1 MTSLPARG
9 DSVIELT
16 PANTQEIPARRGQ
29 GGMQSKAGHRTLVF
43 GLRLLALVVALICWE
58 LVVRVGLIPEFYI
71 SRPYNV
77 LLFLIGYVT
86 GPQFVPDSM
95 TTIRETLAGFVLGST
110 FGILGGLLL
119 GRFTLLELV
128 ARPYVAA
135 IQSLPKVALA
145 PMFILWFG
153 LGSQSKIFLGAVVVF
168 FIVLVSTEAGVRAVE
183 RDILMTTRALAATNR
198 QLYLKVVLPGS
209 LPSVFAGL
217 RLGAVY
223 ALLAS
228 IVGQMIAAREGW
240 GLRITYY
247 SQTFEAAGV
256 FSILIII
263 GVFAS
268 AFGGILI
275 YAERRLLRWQ
285 D

>member
-1 MTSLPARG
+1 
-9 DSVIELT
+9 VY
-16 PANTQEIPARRGQ
+16 
-29 GGMQSKAGHRTLVF
+29 
-43 GLRLLALVVALICWE
+43 GLRLLAVVAILVGWE
-58 LVVRVGLIPEFYI
+58 LVVRWGLVPEFYV
-71 SRPYNV
+71 SRPYKV
-77 LLFLIGYVT
+77 LAFLMSYVT
-86 GPQFVPDSM
+86 GPNFIPD
-95 TTIRETLAGFVLGST
+95 TLATIRETLTGFVLGAA

-119 GRFTLLELV
+119 GRFALLELV
-128 ARPYVAA
+128 TRPFVAA

-209 LPSVFAGL
+209 LPGIFAGL

-223 ALLAS
+223 ALLAA
-228 IVGQMIAAREGW
+228 IVGEMIAAREGW

-256 FSILIII
+256 FSILIVI

-268 AFGGILI
+268 LFGGALI

>member
-1 MTSLPARG
+1 MNRSSITA
-9 DSVIELT
+9 DSSIEL
-16 PANTQEIPARRGQ
+16 ADRNRSSEMRSKARR
-29 GGMQSKAGHRTLVF
+29 KALIVYA
-43 GLRLLALVVALICWE
+43 LRLLMLLTVLLGWE
-58 LVVRVGLIPEFYI
+58 LVVRWGLIQEFYV
-71 SRPYNV
+71 SRPLNV
-77 LLFLIGYVT
+77 LRFLKDYVT
-86 GPQFVPDSM
+86 GPQFAPDSYA
-95 TTIRETLAGFVLGST
+95 TISETLTGFLVGST
-110 FGILGGLLL
+110 LGIVGGLLL

-128 ARPYVAA
+128 VRPFVAA

-153 LGSQSKIFLGAVVVF
+153 LGSQSKIFLAAVVVF

-209 LPSVFAGL
+209 LPGIFAGL

-223 ALLAS
+223 ALLSS
-228 IVGQMIAAREGW
+228 IVGEMIAARAGW

-256 FSILIII
+256 FSILVVI

-268 AFGGILI
+268 IFSGILI
-275 YAERRLLRWQ
+275 FAERRLLRWQ
-285 D
+285 E

>member
-1 MTSLPARG
+1 MSA
-9 DSVIELT
+9 V
-16 PANTQEIPARRGQ
+16 NTQEIPQRRSGS
-29 GGMQSKAGHRTLVF
+29 GLQSKARRRALVY
-43 GLRLLALVVALICWE
+43 GLRLLAVVAILVGWE
-58 LVVRVGLIPEFYI
+58 LVVRWGLVPEFYV
-71 SRPYNV
+71 SRPYKV
-77 LLFLIGYVT
+77 LAFLMSYVT
-86 GPQFVPDSM
+86 GPNFIPD
-95 TTIRETLAGFVLGST
+95 TLATIRETLTGFVLGAA

-119 GRFTLLELV
+119 GRFALLELV
-128 ARPYVAA
+128 TRPFVAA

-209 LPSVFAGL
+209 LPGIFAGL

-223 ALLAS
+223 ALLAA
-228 IVGQMIAAREGW
+228 IVGEMIAAREGW

-256 FSILIII
+256 FSILIVI

-268 AFGGILI
+268 LFGGALI

>member
-1 MTSLPARG
+1 MNSRAANGAPSAELSAVSTSHVQNPTR
-9 DSVIELT
+9 
-16 PANTQEIPARRGQ
+16 Q
-29 GGMQSKAGHRTLVF
+29 GGVHSELSRQVLVY
-43 GLRLLALVVALICWE
+43 GLRLLTLVAIVLGWE
-58 LVVRVGLIPEFYI
+58 LIVRWGFIQEFFI
-71 SRPYNV
+71 SRPHKV
-77 LLFLIGYVT
+77 FQFLVNYVT
-86 GPQFVPDSM
+86 GPQFISDSM
-95 TTIRETLAGFVLGST
+95 ATIRETLGGFALGST
-110 FGILGGLLL
+110 FGIIGGLLL

-128 ARPYVAA
+128 VRPFVAA

-153 LGSQSKIFLGAVVVF
+153 LGSQSKIILGAVVVF
-168 FIVLVSTEAGVRAVE
+168 FIVLVNTEAGVRAVE
-183 RDILMTTRALAATNR
+183 RDILMTTRALAATDR

-209 LPSVFAGL
+209 LPSIFAGL

-223 ALLAS
+223 ALLSA
-228 IVGQMIAAREGW
+228 IVGEMIAAREGW

-256 FSILIII
+256 FSILFII

-268 AFGGILI
+268 LFGGFLVYI
-275 YAERRLLRWQ
+275 ERRLLHWQ